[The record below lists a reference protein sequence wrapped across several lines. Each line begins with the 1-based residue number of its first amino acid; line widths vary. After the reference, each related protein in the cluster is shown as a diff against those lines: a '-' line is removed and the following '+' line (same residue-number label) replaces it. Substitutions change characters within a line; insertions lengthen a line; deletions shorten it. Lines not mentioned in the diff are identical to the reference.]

1 MQHPH
6 GFSVG
11 QNVEVVPGKYDNNLP
26 RGVYTILRLLPNDA
40 EDREY
45 RVKSA
50 FDGHERVVR
59 QSQIRPGPRSPFG

>member
-6 GFSVG
+6 SFSIG
-11 QNVEVVPGKYDNNLP
+11 QSVEVTPGMHDGNLR
-26 RGVYTILRLLPNDA
+26 RGIYKILRLLPNDA

-45 RVKSA
+45 RVRSD

-59 QSQIRPGPRSPFG
+59 QSLLRPGPASPFG